1 MLTIGSEERDV
12 SLYFHIPF
20 CSKKC
25 PYCHFFV
32 IPDTAESKAPFIQAL
47 ILELQM
53 RMEALRGKRIVSL
66 YFGGGTPT
74 KITAEEYAPL
84 FAALYNSFLEIDPD
98 CEITLEAN
106 PEDVSLERM
115 KSYRAL
121 GFNRLSVGLQSL
133 QPSELITLG
142 RNHSAERAVDA
153 LHAAEGAG
161 FKQISVDLMFEL
173 PGQTLSSWK
182 QTLGRLSLLPIT
194 HLSLYNLTI
203 EPRTLFFKHRS
214 TLEPQRPSDEERLQ
228 MLQYAIDYLPTI
240 GLERYEISAF
250 ARNNAYSR
258 HNTGYWIG
266 RPFFGIGPSA
276 FSFFEGERFSNCAHL
291 GRYLETVNK
300 GNLPVDF
307 KERLP
312 YPQNLQELLA
322 VELRLCEGID
332 LARFT
337 QRNGPLPENFNSTC
351 ETLVERGWVEKI
363 GSQIRLTPQGQLFY
377 DSVAVALI

>member
-1 MLTIGSEERDV
+1 
-12 SLYFHIPF
+12 
-20 CSKKC
+20 
-25 PYCHFFV
+25 
-32 IPDTAESKAPFIQAL
+32 
-47 ILELQM
+47 M

-106 PEDVSLERM
+106 PEDVSFERM

-121 GFNRLSVGLQSL
+121 GFNRVSIGLQSL

-142 RNHSAERAVDA
+142 RNHSAERAVEA
-153 LHAAEGAG
+153 LHAVEGAG

-173 PGQTLSSWK
+173 PGQTLTSWQ
-182 QTLGRLSLLPIT
+182 QTLGSLSLLPIT

-214 TLEPQRPSDEERLQ
+214 TLEPQRPSDEERLE

-276 FSFFEGERFSNCAHL
+276 FSFFEGERFSNYAHL
-291 GRYLETVNK
+291 GRYLETVNR
-300 GNLPVDF
+300 GSLPVDF

-337 QRNGPLPENFNSTC
+337 QRNGPLPESFDSTC
-351 ETLVERGWVEKI
+351 EILVERGWIEKI
-363 GSQIRLTPQGQLFY
+363 GSQIRLTPEGQLFY